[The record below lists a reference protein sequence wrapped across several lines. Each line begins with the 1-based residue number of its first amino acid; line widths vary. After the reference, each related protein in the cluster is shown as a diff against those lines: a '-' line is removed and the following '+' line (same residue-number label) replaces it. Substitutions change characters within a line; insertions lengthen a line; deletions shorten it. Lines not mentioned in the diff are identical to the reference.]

1 MLCTAVAADDSDG
14 FTEYS
19 LEALKSRFKL
29 LMERTTVTQKLEVYK
44 AVLADIAKYNGKL
57 ALQLKVIYLR
67 EAHYSETEA
76 AQLFYKSWIVVVK
89 LYTALHQLVYQIQ
102 YNAATRS
109 DYARAF
115 YGNAPLILKSLLR

>member
-1 MLCTAVAADDSDG
+1 VVCTAVAADDSDG
-14 FTEYS
+14 CTEYS
-19 LEALKSRFKL
+19 LEALKNRFKL
-29 LMERTTVTQKLEVYK
+29 LLERTTVTQKLEVYK

-102 YNAATRS
+102 YDAATRS

-115 YGNAPLILKSLLR
+115 YGNAPLILKSMLR